1 MACSGGPDGIS
12 DGLVLALDAAN
23 KVSYPGTGTTWY
35 DLSGNGNDVYAST
48 TISLA
53 KFGNTTAFNFD
64 AVGKYFGRGP
74 YYGSSNFINSPST
87 NATLE
92 AWIYPAAAELS
103 VGDRGTII
111 LNTGTNGLYMSWNKS
126 TQQLSNYWY
135 GHPTEGYWEN
145 AAASSRST
153 WNHWCSVWNNADGKI
168 YQYTNGVKSATDG
181 SSVGNANAGVNIII
195 GREADSRQFAGG
207 IAIIKIYNIPLTS
220 AQVFQN
226 YSDTK
231 TRFGILS

>member
-1 MACSGGPDGIS
+1 MAFIHSPKVVT
-12 DGLVLALDAAN
+12 DGLILYLDAAN
-23 KVSYPGTGTTWY
+23 RNSYRGTGTTWT

-53 KFGNTTAFNFD
+53 RFGNATAFNFD

-92 AWIYPAAAELS
+92 AWIYPAATEVSA
-103 VGDRGTII
+103 GDRGTVI

-126 TQQLSNYWY
+126 NQKLSNYWY

-145 AAASSRST
+145 AAASSRSI

-168 YQYTNGVKSATDG
+168 YQYTNGVKATTDG
-181 SSVGNANAGVNIII
+181 NSVGNANAGVNINI
-195 GREADSRQFAGG
+195 GQESSDRQFAGG
-207 IAIIKIYNIPLTS
+207 IAIIRIYNVPLTTS
-220 AQVFQN
+220 QVLQN
-226 YSDTK
+226 YNAMKS
-231 TRFGILS
+231 RFGL